1 MKLVR
6 EFLNETFARDNED
19 KLSSLDIGK
28 TKAIQKWIE
37 DNATFFNDANYHLNS
52 DNSITVDN
60 ALSLTPTKYMHNGY
74 YVKKIPIIFPSYI
87 KIKFKDA
94 IDGILVGAIESN
106 KDLVDMALE
115 NYDENANIPNN
126 MKDIVKLFQSLGLIN
141 ITKDI
146 QYKHN
151 VLSFLDYELLKPFT
165 IYCKI
170 NTVGDKTYGTII
182 RGYTIYAGK
191 LSPFITAKFEDEN
204 GWITAYEYLK
214 KYLVK
219 WKRISKL

>member
-1 MKLVR
+1 MKLVK
-6 EFLNETFARDNED
+6 EYLNEVFTRDSED
-19 KLSSLDIGK
+19 KLSGIDIGK
-28 TKAIQKWIE
+28 IHIVKKWIE
-37 DNATFFNDANYHLNS
+37 DNPTFFNNAKYHLNS

-60 ALSLTPTKYMHNGY
+60 ALSLTPTRYYYQGHYM
-74 YVKKIPIIFPSYI
+74 KKDPTIFPSYI

-106 KDLVDMALE
+106 KALTDMALE
-115 NYDENANIPNN
+115 NYDENANIPDN

-146 QYKHN
+146 QYTHN

-170 NTVGDKTYGTII
+170 NTLGHKTYGTVI
-182 RGYTIYAGK
+182 RGDTQYMQ
-191 LSPFITAKFEDEN
+191 EN
-204 GWITAYEYLK
+204 FRL
-214 KYLVK
+214 L
-219 WKRISKL
+219 